1 MRGQMTL
8 PAFRELPPEVRVAQR
23 ARLVSGIG
31 APRRRWPRV
40 VAVAAAAMATALAA
54 AFLPGRLA
62 DEERVGLLEGALAVV
77 SEGPV
82 IHVLVENEDSRSLL
96 VDLGSGAETI
106 EPERHE
112 YWHDVRRGELHARLT
127 LGSEVLNEFHGVQD
141 PGAPPLVL
149 RTLTFANRYREALAS
164 GKARVFRRETL
175 NGRRVALLR
184 IEVKESRAPRT
195 GHPVQPAFTEEV
207 VVDEE
212 THEPLRFRQLPG
224 PNTVAGPIHWWR
236 VLEIESIDRDD
247 GDFAVDRPAFEWT
260 QFAPGMTRKA
270 TTDEAA
276 THLGRPALW
285 PGTEVGDV
293 PLEGLSTGVTKITWR
308 DGRMTESPSLT
319 FHYHSGPER
328 PGSKDWIDIV
338 VGTSPEETPR
348 YGQVDG
354 EAVPAGKVRLSFV
367 PTRDD
372 RSIDMWFGNVQRDG
386 LYFNMQSP
394 RRELIVAAARALK
407 PLE

>member
-1 MRGQMTL
+1 MML
-8 PAFRELPPEVRVAQR
+8 PAFRELPPEVRVAHR
-23 ARLVSGIG
+23 ARLVSEIG
-31 APRRRWPRV
+31 APRRRWPRL
-40 VAVAAAAMATALAA
+40 VAVAAATTATAVAA

-62 DEERVGLLEGALAVV
+62 EEERVGLLEGALAVV
-77 SEGPV
+77 SGGPV
-82 IHVLVENEDSRSLL
+82 IHVVVENEDSHSLL
-96 VDLGSGAETI
+96 VDLESGAETI

-112 YWHDVRRGELHARLT
+112 YWHDVRRGELHVRLT
-127 LGSEVLNEFHGVQD
+127 IGSEVLNEANLVQD
-141 PGAPPLVL
+141 PGAPPLAL
-149 RTLTFANRYREALAS
+149 RTLTFANRYREALAG
-164 GKARVFRRETL
+164 GKARVVRRETL

-184 IEVKESRAPRT
+184 IDIKESRDPRT
-195 GHPVQPAFTEEV
+195 GQPTQPAFTEEV

-247 GDFAVDRPAFEWT
+247 GDFGVDRPPFEWT

-270 TTDEAA
+270 TTDEAS

-285 PGTEVGDV
+285 PGTNVADV

-319 FHYHSGPER
+319 YRYGPER
-328 PGSKDWIDIV
+328 PGSKDWIWIV

-348 YGQVDG
+348 YGQADG

-372 RSIDMWFGNVQRDG
+372 RSIDMWYGNVQRDG

-394 RRELIVAAARALK
+394 RRELIVTAAKALK

>member
-8 PAFRELPPEVRVAQR
+8 PAFRELPPEVRVTQR

-40 VAVAAAAMATALAA
+40 VAVASAAMATALGA

-96 VDLGSGAETI
+96 VDLESGAETI

-127 LGSEVLNEFHGVQD
+127 IGSEVLNEAIHVQD
-141 PGAPPLVL
+141 PGAAPLAL
-149 RTLTFANRYREALAS
+149 RTLTFANRYREALAG
-164 GKARVFRRETL
+164 GKARVVRRETL
-175 NGRRVALLR
+175 NGRPVALLR
-184 IEVKESRAPRT
+184 IEVAESRDPRT
-195 GHPVQPAFTEEV
+195 GQPVQPAFTEEV

-212 THEPLRFRQLPG
+212 THEPLRFRHLPG

-236 VLEIESIDRDD
+236 VLEIESIDRDG
-247 GDFAVDRPAFEWT
+247 GDFVVDRPAFEWKK
-260 QFAPGMTRKA
+260 FAPRMTRKA
-270 TTDEAA
+270 TADEAA
-276 THLGRPALW
+276 IHLGRPALW

-293 PLEGLSTGVTKITWR
+293 PIEGLSTGMTEITWR
-308 DGRMTESPSLT
+308 DGRTTESPSLT
-319 FHYHSGPER
+319 FRYGPER
-328 PGSKDWIDIV
+328 AGSKDWIVIA
-338 VGTSPEETPR
+338 VGTSPVETPR
-348 YGQVDG
+348 YGQLDG
-354 EAVPAGKVRLSFV
+354 EAVPAGKVRLSFE
-367 PTRDD
+367 PTRDG
-372 RSIDMWFGNVQRDG
+372 RSIDMWYGNVQRDG

-394 RRELIVAAARALK
+394 RRDLIVAAAKALK